1 MHRGEVCL
9 SVVFVQGFTFRKCQ
23 DRREGI
29 LRNACSFVIL
39 RKRFCVV
46 VRYVVSSGML
56 LSVGKVQEKEEGS
69 TPPLLPL
76 GSDRRKG
83 GVYPP
88 SSDSIRA
95 LNS

>member
-1 MHRGEVCL
+1 VHRGEVCL

-69 TPPLLPL
+69 TPPSPPGFGQEEGGSISPLLTF
-76 GSDRRKG
+76 
-83 GVYPP
+83 
-88 SSDSIRA
+88 DSGTQ
-95 LNS
+95 